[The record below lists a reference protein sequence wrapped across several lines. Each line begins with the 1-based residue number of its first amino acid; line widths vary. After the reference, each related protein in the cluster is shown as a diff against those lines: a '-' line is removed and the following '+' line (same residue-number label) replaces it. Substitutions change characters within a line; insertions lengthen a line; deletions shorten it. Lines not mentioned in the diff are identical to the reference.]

1 MQRTVS
7 NTLNWAGR
15 CLSRNVVPGKAERV
29 VLKRDLN
36 VKELVFCFLDLRESD
51 RHSVGALYWRLEE
64 YRR

>member
-7 NTLNWAGR
+7 NTLNWARR

-51 RHSVGALYWRLEE
+51 RHSVGA
-64 YRR
+64 

>member
-15 CLSRNVVPGKAERV
+15 CLSRIVVPGKAERV

-36 VKELVFCFLDLRESD
+36 VKELVCFLDLRESD
-51 RHSVGALYWRLEE
+51 RHSVGA
-64 YRR
+64 